1 MNWED
6 LKSQFLSENQDI
18 IIKYRELPSV
28 IVDTNIRK
36 RGLGVWYKTNSGVA
50 YTELRA
56 WEIDGE
62 TYWMSGAPQL
72 RTAETTA
79 VSNFNASLRDYC
91 LEKGVPYFIE
101 NSNPDAECAIVSR
114 WENVSFQRKL
124 IWREGGAWNETSV
137 SISL

>member
-28 IVDTNIRK
+28 IIDTNVRK
-36 RGLGVWYKTNSGVA
+36 RSLGVWYKTNSGVA

-62 TYWMSGAPQL
+62 AYWMSGTPQL
-72 RTAETTA
+72 RKETTL
-79 VSNFNASLRDYC
+79 VTDFNASLRNYC
-91 LEKGVPYFIE
+91 LEKGAPFFIE
-101 NSNPDAECAIVSR
+101 NSNPDAECAIVSQ
-114 WENVSFQRKL
+114 WENASFQRKI
-124 IWREGGAWNETSV
+124 IWRESGAWNETSV
-137 SISL
+137 SVSL

>member
-1 MNWED
+1 

-18 IIKYRELPSV
+18 IIKYREPLRIIIDMNV
-28 IVDTNIRK
+28 RK
-36 RGLGVWYKTNSGVA
+36 RGLGVWYKTDSGVA

-62 TYWMSGAPQL
+62 AYWMSGAPQL
-72 RTAETTA
+72 RTAGTSA

-91 LEKGVPYFIE
+91 LEKGVPFFIE
-101 NSNPDAECAIVSR
+101 NSNPDAECAVVSQ
-114 WENVSFQRKL
+114 WENASFQRKI
-124 IWREGGAWNETSV
+124 IWRDSGAWNETLV

>member
-28 IVDTNIRK
+28 IIDTNVRK

-62 TYWMSGAPQL
+62 AYWMSETPQL
-72 RTAETTA
+72 RVTAATIA
-79 VSNFNASLRDYC
+79 SAFNASLRNYC
-91 LEKGVPYFIE
+91 LEKRVPFFIE
-101 NSNPDAECAIVSR
+101 NSNPDAECAIVSQ
-114 WENVSFQRKL
+114 WENASFQRKL
-124 IWREGGAWNETSV
+124 IWREGGTWNETSAP
-137 SISL
+137 L